1 MDLFD
6 SFAAGLSPLPGG
18 RSAES
23 FLAQAADEV
32 SVVRLCVR
40 PDRRGAEGYAIE
52 VALMTLLRGIV
63 PVPEVRE
70 VRRPVGE
77 MPPLVVTSFLP
88 GERLDDL
95 LPLLDSDAQHR
106 VGTSVG
112 AVLARLAG
120 VAMLRAGEFRDSEL
134 AIAPFPPGER
144 TAGRAVLVH
153 GDLTAARL
161 LVDPVGLRITG
172 VLDWE
177 AAHAGSPGDDLATV
191 LDWAPRSLADAAQ
204 TAYDGVWG

>member
-6 SFAAGLSPLPGG
+6 SFASGLAPLPGG
-18 RSAES
+18 RSEES

-40 PDRRGAEGYAIE
+40 PDRRGSDGYAIE
-52 VALMTLLRGIV
+52 VALLTLLRGVV

-88 GERLDDL
+88 GERLDL
-95 LPLLDSDAQHR
+95 LLLDLSDDHLSR
-106 VGTSVG
+106 VGSSLG
-112 AVLARLAG
+112 AVLGRLAG
-120 VAMLRAGEFRDSEL
+120 VAMLRSGTFADAEL
-134 AIAPFPPGER
+134 AITPFPPGER
-144 TAGRAVLVH
+144 TTGRACLVH
-153 GDLTAARL
+153 GDLSPARL
-161 LVDPVGLRITG
+161 LVDPVRLVVTG

-177 AAHAGSPGDDLATV
+177 TAHAGAPETDLATV
-191 LDWAPRSLADAAQ
+191 LEWAPPALGAAAEA
-204 TAYDGVWG
+204 AYRQIWP

>member
-6 SFAAGLSPLPGG
+6 SGLRPLPGG
-18 RSAES
+18 RSESS
-23 FLAQAADEV
+23 FLAQAGNEI

-40 PDRRGAEGYAIE
+40 PDRRGSEGYAIE
-52 VALMTLLRGIV
+52 VALLTLLRGVV

-88 GERLDDL
+88 GERLDEL
-95 LPLLDSDAQHR
+95 LPLLDDDQLAR
-106 VGTSVG
+106 VGASVG
-112 AVLARLAG
+112 EVLARLAG
-120 VAMLRAGEFRDSEL
+120 VAMLRAGEFRDAEL
-134 AIAPFPPGER
+134 SITPFPPGER

-153 GDLTAARL
+153 GELTPARL
-161 LVDPVGLRITG
+161 LVDPVGLRVTG

-191 LDWAPRSLADAAQ
+191 LGWAPQPVAEAARA
-204 TAYDGVWG
+204 AYGAVWG

>member
-6 SFAAGLSPLPGG
+6 SGLSPLPGG
-18 RSAES
+18 RSETS
-23 FLAQAADEV
+23 FLAHAGDEV

-52 VALMTLLRGIV
+52 VALLTLLRGVV

-77 MPPLVVTSFLP
+77 MPALVVTSFLP
-88 GERLDDL
+88 GERLDVLMPELSEADL
-95 LPLLDSDAQHR
+95 AR
-106 VGTSVG
+106 VGDG
-112 AVLARLAG
+112 IGRILARLSG
-120 VAMLRAGEFRDSEL
+120 VAMLRAGEFRDAEL
-134 AIAPFPPGER
+134 AIEPFPPGER

-153 GDLTAARL
+153 GDLTPARL
-161 LVDPVGLRITG
+161 LVDPVSLTVTG

-177 AAHAGSPGDDLATV
+177 SAHAGVPGDDLATV
-191 LDWAPRSLADAAQ
+191 SSWAPEPLADAVQA
-204 TAYDGVWG
+204 AYDAAWG